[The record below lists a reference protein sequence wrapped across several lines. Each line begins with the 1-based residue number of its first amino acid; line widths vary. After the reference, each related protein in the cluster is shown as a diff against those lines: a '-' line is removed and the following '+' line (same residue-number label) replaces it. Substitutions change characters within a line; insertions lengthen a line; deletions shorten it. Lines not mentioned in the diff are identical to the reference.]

1 MRKQRYIFL
10 LLLLVIFLGGCQMAS
25 EKTKK
30 PSEMNPE
37 DLPDVRAFQDEFTR
51 DFLQSTEETR
61 SGYYPFLSGTG
72 KYKMDFPQGGMI
84 GERAYAR
91 KEKVHEGYPIHLKN
105 NVVGGAMITIFYFSY
120 DSTDELDMNLE
131 SFSARIGKDINYKK
145 IAGDGQSLYYGNI
158 DQNESHTYAGYI
170 LNEKADG
177 ALEVVYQIDCMQE
190 QKEKCNKNKAKNE
203 KYVLDWMK
211 SIRFIDENKE
221 VNK

>member
-1 MRKQRYIFL
+1 
-10 LLLLVIFLGGCQMAS
+10 MAS

-51 DFLQSTEETR
+51 GFLQSTEETR
-61 SGYYPFLSGTG
+61 SGYYPFLSGTR

-84 GERAYAR
+84 NERGCFADD
-91 KEKVHEGYPIHLKN
+91 KEYEEYSVHILSDI
-105 NVVGGAMITIFYFSY
+105 GGSADITIFYYSN
-120 DSTDELDMNLE
+120 DTKDELDMNLE

-145 IAGDGQSLYYGNI
+145 IAGDGQSLYYGNFER
-158 DQNESHTYAGYI
+158 NGFHTYAGYI
-170 LNEKADG
+170 QNEKGDG
-177 ALEVVYQIDCMQE
+177 ALEIVYQIDCRQKL
-190 QKEKCNKNKAKNE
+190 KEKCNKNKTKNE
-203 KYVLDWMK
+203 KHVLNWMK